1 MALLTVCLGYFM
13 VILDTLVVNVAVPA
27 LGHDLH
33 TGVSALQWVVAGYT
47 LVFAGLLLSAGTL
60 GDRIGPKRVL
70 RAGLVVFMLASAAC
84 ALAPTAGFLIASRL
98 VQGAGAALLVP
109 ASLTL
114 LQALY
119 TEPAQRARAFG
130 MWGGVAGVGAASGP
144 IVGGLLIAGFG
155 WRSVFVVNLPVGLFA
170 LVGVARFLPDVPS
183 HRHRTDVPGQ
193 ILGIATLATLTI
205 ALIETSVPAW
215 IAAAVLAV
223 AFFYTER
230 RSPVP
235 MLPLTLLRN
244 RPFAAGSAVGLLINL
259 GFYGQLFVTTLYFQD
274 LRGFSALV
282 TGVALLPESAMASVG
297 SILSGR
303 IMSRTG
309 PWPPMVAGLALGAAG
324 LLGLLS
330 ADQHTPYVVLVIPFM
345 AAGLGMSLTMPA
357 ATAAV
362 MGAASA
368 ERAGLA
374 SGVINT
380 ARQVGGVIGVA
391 LLGTLVARR
400 SGFTAGLRASMLIA
414 ACAFALGCLTAISQV
429 MKERRILPDHLP
441 HIRTSGY
448 LRRSDNR
455 FRWQ

>member
-1 MALLTVCLGYFM
+1 M
-13 VILDTLVVNVAVPA
+13 
-27 LGHDLH
+27 
-33 TGVSALQWVVAGYT
+33 
-47 LVFAGLLLSAGTL
+47 
-60 GDRIGPKRVL
+60 
-70 RAGLVVFMLASAAC
+70 
-84 ALAPTAGFLIASRL
+84 
-98 VQGAGAALLVP
+98 
-109 ASLTL
+109 L

-119 TEPAQRARAFG
+119 TEPGQRARAFG

-155 WRSVFVVNLPVGLFA
+155 WRSVFVVNVPVGLLT
-170 LVGVARFLPDVPS
+170 LVGVARFLPDMPG
-183 HRHRTDVPGQ
+183 HRRRADILGQ
-193 ILGIATLATLTI
+193 ILGIANLAALTT

-244 RPFAAGSAVGLLINL
+244 RPCAAGSAVGLLINL

-274 LRGFSALV
+274 LRGFSALA
-282 TGVALLPESAMASVG
+282 TGLALLPESAMASVG
-297 SILSGR
+297 SVLSGR

-324 LLGLLS
+324 LLGLV
-330 ADQHTPYVVLVIPFM
+330 AAAQHTPYVVLVVPFM

-362 MGAASA
+362 MAAAPA

-391 LLGTLVARR
+391 LLGTLVAHR
-400 SGFTAGLRASMLIA
+400 SGFTAGLRVSMLIA
-414 ACAFALGCLTAISQV
+414 ACSFALGCLTAFSQI

-448 LRRSDNR
+448 LRRSDDR